1 MLNGS
6 NVLVA
11 GGTGFIGSNLALSLV
26 DKGCR
31 VKATINRRPPPYDNS
46 ELEYIRVDLTNM
58 EDCKRAVRGID
69 YVFMCAAS
77 TSGAAVIN
85 TNPLIHVTPNVIMNA
100 SIMDAAYKAGVKKF
114 LFLSSNAAYPPTD
127 DRPVKESQMFIG
139 DPYDSYYGVGWMK
152 RYGEI
157 LSIMYSQRL
166 NPRMPVV
173 VVRPSNVYGPLDDF
187 EFGTSHM
194 MAASIRR
201 VVERHRPMEIWGT
214 GNDVRDLIY
223 IDDLVDGI
231 IAVFEKTKC
240 YSAVN
245 LASGQGH
252 TVKEVLKTIANVDG
266 FTDAEMIFDPSKPS
280 TIPVRLIDT
289 AMARNQFGIEPRI
302 SFREGIRKTLR
313 WYREAKLGHDQT
325 APKIAKANE

>member
-1 MLNGS
+1 MLSGS

-11 GGTGFIGSNLALSLV
+11 GGTGFIGSNLALRML
-26 DKGCR
+26 DKGCK
-31 VKATINRRPPPYDNS
+31 VKATINRRTPPYHNS
-46 ELEYIRVDLTNM
+46 DLEYIRADLTNM
-58 EDCKRAVRGID
+58 EDCQRAVQGID

-85 TNPLIHVTPNVIMNA
+85 KNPLIHVTPNVIMNA
-100 SIMDAAYKAGVKKF
+100 SIMDASYSAGVKKF
-114 LFLSSNAAYPPTD
+114 LFISSNAAYPPTED
-127 DRPVKESQMFIG
+127 QPVKESQMFIG

-166 NPRMPVV
+166 TPRMPVV
-173 VVRPSNVYGPLDDF
+173 VVRPSNVYGPFDDF

-214 GNDVRDLIY
+214 GDDVRDLIY
-223 IDDLVDGI
+223 IDDLIDGI

-240 YSAVN
+240 YSAIN
-245 LASGQGH
+245 LASGEGH
-252 TVKEVLKTIANVDG
+252 TVKEVLKTITDVDG
-266 FTDAEMIFDPSKPS
+266 FTNAEMTFDPSKPS
-280 TIPVRLIDT
+280 TIPIRLIDT
-289 AMARNQFGIEPRI
+289 TTALQQFGFETKT
-302 SFREGIRKTLR
+302 SLREGIRKTLH
-313 WYREAKLGHDQT
+313 WYRKTKLRCDAT
-325 APKIAKANE
+325 AP

>member
-157 LSIMYSQRL
+157 LFADL
-166 NPRMPVV
+166 
-173 VVRPSNVYGPLDDF
+173 L
-187 EFGTSHM
+187 
-194 MAASIRR
+194 IR
-201 VVERHRPMEIWGT
+201 
-214 GNDVRDLIY
+214 
-223 IDDLVDGI
+223 
-231 IAVFEKTKC
+231 K
-240 YSAVN
+240 SAVGDEGDVN
-245 LASGQGH
+245 FL
-252 TVKEVLKTIANVDG
+252 E
-266 FTDAEMIFDPSKPS
+266 
-280 TIPVRLIDT
+280 
-289 AMARNQFGIEPRI
+289 GIECLFNHP
-302 SFREGIRKTLR
+302 LR
-313 WYREAKLGHDQT
+313 SWSGYF
-325 APKIAKANE
+325 N